1 MQGVHHEKIGESV
14 ERDHVGAVMMLLEQ
28 IYRLPVRRA
37 ESFVDLGNRL
47 IDREFLCLIACE
59 VVATGHSDLNKA
71 DFAPPFIVI
80 FEKMFDPIQALGNTF
95 RVI

>member
-1 MQGVHHEKIGESV
+1 
-14 ERDHVGAVMMLLEQ
+14 
-28 IYRLPVRRA
+28 
-37 ESFVDLGNRL
+37 
-47 IDREFLCLIACE
+47 